1 MSSRLFDKGRDA
13 YLEKLIGWTADTQKA
28 MLLDMTVSGTF
39 IKEITNVTNA
49 NPAVYSCAS
58 NGFSNNDIVVV
69 LGITGALGANQ
80 IGRIAS
86 VATNTFQLVTLQQ
99 GLAIANPG
107 VYSAGGSVI
116 NLTQAQFV
124 SDILGGRIG
133 TDVSLSG
140 TSSTAGIATASN
152 WTWTAVTGNPAQAVI
167 LYDAAG
173 GSDGTNRLV
182 CYLDGKISVV
192 VDKAVAALDT
202 TVIIEPAKAGIPN
215 GTVMTFSNG
224 QALTVNA
231 TVTQGDRSITI
242 TAAGG
247 TVPAGH
253 TADVYATQAGLPVTP
268 NGGNI
273 NFNVGTIYAPNLP
286 SGLFML

>member
-28 MLLDMTVSGTF
+28 MLLDMTVSGTWL
-39 IKEITNVTNA
+39 KEITNVTNV
-49 NPAVYSCAS
+49 NPAVYTS
-58 NGFSNNDIVVV
+58 NGHGFSNNDVVV
-69 LGITGALGANQ
+69 ILGITGSLGANQ
-80 IGRIAS
+80 IGRVAS
-86 VATNTFQLVTLQQ
+86 TATNTFQLVTLQQ
-99 GLAIANPG
+99 GLSIANPG
-107 VYSAGGSVI
+107 AYSTGGSAI

-167 LYDAAG
+167 LYDGAG

-192 VDKAVAALDT
+192 VDKAVVLNDT
-202 TVIIEPAKAGIPN
+202 SIVIEPAKAGIPN
-215 GTVMTFSNG
+215 GTVLTFSNG
-224 QALTVNA
+224 QAVTVNA
-231 TVTQGDRSITI
+231 TVAQGDRSITI
-242 TAAGG
+242 LAAGG
-247 TVPAGH
+247 AIPAGH
-253 TADVYATQAGLPVTP
+253 TADAYATQAGLPVTP

-273 NFNVGTIYAPNLP
+273 NFTVGTIYAPNLP